1 MAKANF
7 GTEVP
12 NVFNAKA
19 LNTKSGSLAALKNI
33 HQAFQGYSI
42 SEDEEIALP
51 SWSAI
56 EKSPAS
62 YLKEQDAAVG
72 SRNKTMLVR
81 VIRTK
86 KDSVSKESWLN
97 LGVLSRQC
105 NDAEGN
111 RIYPDELRETLAA
124 LDSDY
129 ERLQHVAG
137 HTLVAT
143 GTIDAYR
150 PQFGQDHRP
159 LRDDNGDVV
168 LESATYV
175 TIEMRDA
182 E

>member
-42 SEDEEIALP
+42 GDDEKVTLP

-86 KDSVSKESWLN
+86 DSVSKESWLN

-111 RIYPDELRETLAA
+111 RMYPDELREMLAA

-129 ERLQHVAG
+129 ERLQYVAG

-150 PQFGQDHRP
+150 PQFGEDRRP
-159 LRDDNGDVV
+159 LRDDNGKVV

>member
-42 SEDEEIALP
+42 SEEEKVTLP

-86 KDSVSKESWLN
+86 GSASKESWLN

-111 RIYPDELRETLAA
+111 RMYPDELRETLAA

-150 PQFGQDHRP
+150 PQFGEDRRP
-159 LRDDNGDVV
+159 LRDDSGKVV

>member
-42 SEDEEIALP
+42 GDDEKVTLP

-86 KDSVSKESWLN
+86 GSASKESWLN

-150 PQFGQDHRP
+150 PQFGEDRRP
-159 LRDDNGDVV
+159 LRDDNGKVV

>member
-1 MAKANF
+1 MAKAKF
-7 GTEVP
+7 GTEIP
-12 NVFNAKA
+12 NVFNSKA

-42 SEDEEIALP
+42 GEDESVTLP
-51 SWSAI
+51 SWSEI

-86 KDSVSKESWLN
+86 GSVSKESWLN

-143 GTIDAYR
+143 GSIDAYR
-150 PQFGQDHRP
+150 PQFGQDRRP

>member
-1 MAKANF
+1 MAKVSF

-42 SEDEEIALP
+42 GEEEKVTLP

-72 SRNKTMLVR
+72 SRNKTMLIR

-86 KDSVSKESWLN
+86 GSASKESWLN

-111 RIYPDELRETLAA
+111 RMYPDELRETLAA

-150 PQFGQDHRP
+150 PQFGQDRRP
-159 LRDDNGDVV
+159 LRDDNNNVI
-168 LESATYV
+168 LESASYV

>member
-42 SEDEEIALP
+42 GEDEKVTLP
-51 SWSAI
+51 SWGAI

-86 KDSVSKESWLN
+86 GSASKESWLN

-111 RIYPDELRETLAA
+111 RMYPDELRETLAA

-150 PQFGQDHRP
+150 PQFGQDRRP

>member
-42 SEDEEIALP
+42 GDDEKVTLP

-81 VIRTK
+81 VIRAK
-86 KDSVSKESWLN
+86 GSASKESWLN

-111 RIYPDELRETLAA
+111 RMYPDELRETLAA

-150 PQFGQDHRP
+150 PQFGEDRRP
-159 LRDDNGDVV
+159 LRDDNGKVV

>member
-42 SEDEEIALP
+42 GEEEKVTLP

-86 KDSVSKESWLN
+86 GSASKESWLN

-111 RIYPDELRETLAA
+111 RMYPDELRETLAA

-150 PQFGQDHRP
+150 PQFGQDRRP

>member
-42 SEDEEIALP
+42 GEDEKVTLP

-86 KDSVSKESWLN
+86 GSVSKESWLN

-111 RIYPDELRETLAA
+111 RMYPDELRETLAA

-150 PQFGQDHRP
+150 PQFGQDRRP
-159 LRDDNGDVV
+159 LRDDSGDVV

>member
-42 SEDEEIALP
+42 GDDEKVTLP

-86 KDSVSKESWLN
+86 GSASKESWLN

-111 RIYPDELRETLAA
+111 RMYPDELRETLAA

-150 PQFGQDHRP
+150 PQFGEDRRP
-159 LRDDNGDVV
+159 LRDDNGKVV

>member
-1 MAKANF
+1 MAKLKF
-7 GTEVP
+7 GTDVP
-12 NVFNAKA
+12 SVFNSKA
-19 LNTKSGSLAALKNI
+19 LNTKSGSLAALKNV

-42 SEDEEIALP
+42 SEDEKVTLP
-51 SWSAI
+51 SWQEI

-62 YLKEQDAAVG
+62 FLKEQDARVG

-86 KDSVSKESWLN
+86 GSVSKESWLN
-97 LGVLSRQC
+97 LSVLSRQC

-111 RIYPDELRETLAA
+111 RTYPDELREVLASM
-124 LDSDY
+124 DSDY
-129 ERLQHVAG
+129 ERLQYVAG

-143 GTIDAYR
+143 GSIDAYR
-150 PQFGQDHRP
+150 PIFEDGAVK
-159 LRDDNGDVV
+159 RDEDGERMY
-168 LESATYV
+168 ESASYV

>member
-7 GTEVP
+7 GTEIP
-12 NVFNAKA
+12 SVFNAKA

-42 SEDEEIALP
+42 GEDEKVTLP
-51 SWSAI
+51 SWSEI

-86 KDSVSKESWLN
+86 GSASKESWLN

-129 ERLQHVAG
+129 ERLQYVAG

-150 PQFGQDHRP
+150 PQFGQDRRP
-159 LRDDNGDVV
+159 LRDDNGNVV

>member
-42 SEDEEIALP
+42 SEDEKVTLP

-56 EKSPAS
+56 EKSPAL
-62 YLKEQDAAVG
+62 YLREQDAAVG

-81 VIRTK
+81 VIRAK
-86 KDSVSKESWLN
+86 GSASKESWLN
-97 LGVLSRQC
+97 LGILSRQC

-111 RIYPDELRETLAA
+111 RTYPDELRETLAG

-143 GTIDAYR
+143 GVIDAYR
-150 PQFGQDHRP
+150 PQFGQDRRP
-159 LRDDNGDVV
+159 LRDDSGAVV

>member
-1 MAKANF
+1 MAKVSF

-42 SEDEEIALP
+42 GENEKVTLP

-86 KDSVSKESWLN
+86 GSVSKESWLN

-111 RIYPDELRETLAA
+111 RMYPDELRETLAA

-150 PQFGQDHRP
+150 PQFGQDRRP

>member
-42 SEDEEIALP
+42 GDDEKVTLP

-86 KDSVSKESWLN
+86 GSASKESWLN

-111 RIYPDELRETLAA
+111 RMYPDELRETLAA

-150 PQFGQDHRP
+150 PQFGQDRRP
-159 LRDDNGDVV
+159 LRDDNGNVV